1 MRHTGERDR
10 MKHFRTVGA
19 RLALALLVVVAA
31 VLAFVYLIV
40 TPSLEDRLVGS
51 RQDQVEGVA
60 KELSGQWPPRRPSTT
75 LEGLAISYG
84 AATHTRVTILRI
96 DDRSPLSL
104 SVVVDKGGGGS
115 VAATDTDP
123 VARRAARELDT
134 ARGVITRGR
143 RQYAE
148 GAAPS
153 SDRKYVFLVSNSIED
168 SLGSVEL
175 VKHRLLISALFA
187 LAAALLLG
195 YLGARIFA
203 RRIRRLEQ
211 AAERI
216 ASGRFDEPIED
227 SSPDELGQLA
237 RAFDRMRER
246 LAGLE
251 RARREFIANASH
263 ELRTPLFSL
272 GGHLE
277 LLVEEDLDDATRREF
292 LGRMREQV
300 DRLTKLAGELLD
312 LSRLDAGRLRVDRD
326 PVDLA
331 QVTELLLEEFDSL
344 AQGTGHELARDGIEE
359 RATGLGDQQ
368 RILQVGRALV
378 ENALRHTPAGT
389 HVRVGA
395 SRNGDRVALSV
406 EDDGPGIS
414 SAAAVQVFERF
425 YRGDTGGRASGSGL
439 GLAIARELAQAM
451 QGEIELSSE
460 PGRTVFTFWL
470 PAASGTSSVV
480 AE

>member
-1 MRHTGERDR
+1 VR
-10 MKHFRTVGA
+10 HFRTVGA
-19 RLALALLVVVAA
+19 RLAVALVVVVAA
-31 VLAFVYLIV
+31 VLLAVYLIV
-40 TPSLEDRLVGS
+40 IPSLEDRLVNS
-51 RQDQVEGVA
+51 RKDQVATVA
-60 KELSGQWPPRRPSTT
+60 DAVVASLNSNRPPTDD
-75 LEGLAISYG
+75 LAAGFAS
-84 AATHTRVTILRI
+84 ASNARVTIFDVSSRA
-96 DDRSPLSL
+96 PLTL
-104 SVVVDKGGGGS
+104 LDIADAGAGGVVGGIN
-115 VAATDTDP
+115 DDP
-123 VARRAARELDT
+123 VATRAAQSLT
-134 ARGVITRGR
+134 SARGVVTRGGR
-143 RQYAE
+143 KYAE
-148 GAAPS
+148 AAQPS
-153 SDRKYVFLVSNSIED
+153 RNGQNIVLVSNSIED
-168 SLGSVEL
+168 SLGSVAL
-175 VKHRLLISALFA
+175 VEHRLVISALLA
-187 LAAALLLG
+187 LVAAFLLG
-195 YLGARIFA
+195 YGGARLFA

-216 ASGRFDEPIED
+216 ASGRFDEPIVD
-227 SSPDELGQLA
+227 TSPDELGQLA
-237 RAFDRMRER
+237 RAFERMRQR

-251 RARREFIANASH
+251 HARREFIANASH

-300 DRLTKLAGELLD
+300 DRLTKLASELLD

-331 QVTELLLEEFDSL
+331 QVTELLLEEFVSY
-344 AQGTGHELARDGIEE
+344 AQGTGHELSRDGVDGS
-359 RATGLGDQQ
+359 ATGLGDQQ

-389 HVRVGA
+389 QVLVSA

-414 SAAAVQVFERF
+414 ETASVQVFERF

-439 GLAIARELAQAM
+439 GLAIARELAVAM

-470 PAASGTSSVV
+470 PAASGTSSP
-480 AE
+480 AIE

>member
-1 MRHTGERDR
+1 MRH
-10 MKHFRTVGA
+10 FQTVGA
-19 RLALALLVVVAA
+19 RLAVALVVVVAA
-31 VLAFVYLIV
+31 VLLAVYLIV
-40 TPSLEDRLVGS
+40 VPSLEDRLVNS
-51 RQDQVEGVA
+51 RKGQVAAVA
-60 KELSGQWPPRRPSTT
+60 ETVAESLDVGRRPTDD
-75 LEGLAISYG
+75 LALRYANAS
-84 AATHTRVTILRI
+84 HTRVTIFEVFSSNPLTLRDI
-96 DDRSPLSL
+96 AD
-104 SVVVDKGGGGS
+104 GGVGDIARGIS
-115 VAATDTDP
+115 DDP
-123 VARRAARELDT
+123 VANDAAKSLSSS
-134 ARGVITRGR
+134 RGTVTRDATK
-143 RQYAE
+143 YAE
-148 GAAPS
+148 AAQPT
-153 SDRKYVFLVSNSIED
+153 RNGRNVVLVSSSIED
-168 SLGSVEL
+168 SLGSVAL
-175 VKHRLLISALFA
+175 VEHRLVVSALLA
-187 LAAALLLG
+187 LVAALLLG
-195 YLGARIFA
+195 YGGARLFA

-216 ASGRFDEPIED
+216 ASGKFDEPIVD
-227 SSPDELGQLA
+227 TSPDELGQLA
-237 RAFDRMRER
+237 RAFERMRQR

-251 RARREFIANASH
+251 HARREFIANASH

-277 LLVEEDLDDATRREF
+277 LLVEEELDDATRREF

-326 PVDLA
+326 PVDLT

-344 AQGTGHELARDGIEE
+344 AQGTGHDLGRDGVDGNP
-359 RATGLGDQQ
+359 TGLGDQQ

-389 HVRVGA
+389 HVLVSA

-414 SAAAVQVFERF
+414 ETAAVQVFERF

-439 GLAIARELAQAM
+439 GLAIARELAVAM

-470 PAASGTSSVV
+470 PAASGTSSP
-480 AE
+480 AIE

>member
-1 MRHTGERDR
+1 VR
-10 MKHFRTVGA
+10 HFRTVGA
-19 RLALALLVVVAA
+19 RLALALVVVVAA
-31 VLAFVYLIV
+31 VLVAVYLIV
-40 TPSLEDRLVGS
+40 IPSLEDRLVHS
-51 RQDQVEGVA
+51 RQDQVATVA
-60 KELSGQWPPRRPSTT
+60 ERVVQQLDVGRHPTDQFALSFANASN
-75 LEGLAISYG
+75 
-84 AATHTRVTILRI
+84 TRVTIFEVASRK
-96 DDRSPLSL
+96 PSL
-104 SVVVDKGGGGS
+104 TLLD
-115 VAATDTDP
+115 VADSGDVAPGISDDP
-123 VARRAARELDT
+123 VANRAAESFT
-134 ARGVITRGR
+134 ARGVETRFER
-143 RQYAE
+143 KYAE
-148 GAAPS
+148 AAQTTGDS
-153 SDRKYVFLVSNSIED
+153 RYVVLVSNSIED
-168 SLGSVEL
+168 SLGSVAL
-175 VKHRLLISALFA
+175 VEHRLVISALLA
-187 LAAALLLG
+187 LVAALLLG
-195 YLGARIFA
+195 YGGARLFA
-203 RRIRRLEQ
+203 RRIHRLEQ

-216 ASGRFDEPIED
+216 ASGKFDEPIVD
-227 SSPDELGQLA
+227 TSPDELGQLA
-237 RAFDRMRER
+237 RAFERMRQR

-251 RARREFIANASH
+251 HARREFIANASH

-277 LLVEEDLDDATRREF
+277 LLVEEELDDATRREF

-344 AQGTGHELARDGIEE
+344 AQGTGHDLARDGVDGNP
-359 RATGLGDQQ
+359 TGLGDQQ
-368 RILQVGRALV
+368 RVLQVGRALV

-389 HVRVGA
+389 HVLVSA

-414 SAAAVQVFERF
+414 ETAAVQVFERF

-439 GLAIARELAQAM
+439 GLAIARELAVAM

-470 PAASGTSSVV
+470 PAASGTSSL
-480 AE
+480 AIE